1 MQQQQRFI
9 LALVVSAA
17 VLILWGYLS
26 PKPPQPN
33 VNANANANAQPSAP
47 GSPQPTSQ
55 PSAQS
60 PAQSPAQ
67 SKPSV
72 TPGTAQAAAS
82 PTPAVDNTPPRK
94 LHIVTPLYE
103 ATLDTRG
110 AVATSWILK
119 KNKSTGRGIFAAS
132 STRNN
137 PKPLELITTPPA
149 GVAPDQLYQPLR
161 LVTGDAALD
170 AALAT
175 RNFKVRWANDEN
187 YGSGDATIEI
197 ESTSERQQRLEPEF
211 PEERIDFVLH
221 DDATGLDVTKS
232 ITFFADRYSVEIEV
246 KLTRNNQPVPL
257 ASLAIGPSIGDQGI
271 DKYTFYLYA
280 PEGIGVVNG
289 AAQRINSL
297 EVHSDRRNTGL
308 FNRLFEWIGAKAPA
322 LKPVDHETV
331 DGGVQWAGVGD
342 TYFAM
347 IAVPPKPLAGLEY
360 RTVSYQQKVND
371 KPEERLLITA
381 LVPVPTDGSK
391 TQLYV
396 GAKDHRLLDEA
407 GKEIVKAGGPQV
419 DLGEAINYGFLAW
432 MRRSL
437 AVPILFAINALQRL
451 TGSWGVAIIL
461 FTIFIYSLF
470 FPLKWQSS
478 RKMKKAQKYAPRMK
492 ELQEKLKSMKSTDP
506 RMKELQMEQLRLMKE
521 ANPLGGCLPLLI
533 QMPFLFALY
542 SAITISID
550 FRQATFLWIP
560 DLSGPEPYFLY
571 FLRILPIMFTGSMI
585 VLQLLT
591 PQPSA
596 DPLQRKMMAIGMP
609 LFMLYILWSAPA
621 GLLLYWLVGNIVGF
635 LQQFIINRMT
645 KEEAPPPDEKGA
657 KKKPP
662 KKLKPAEA

>member
-1 MQQQQRFI
+1 MTP
-9 LALVVSAA
+9 ATAPAA
-17 VLILWGYLS
+17 
-26 PKPPQPN
+26 
-33 VNANANANAQPSAP
+33 PS
-47 GSPQPTSQ
+47 
-55 PSAQS
+55 
-60 PAQSPAQ
+60 
-67 SKPSV
+67 
-72 TPGTAQAAAS
+72 
-82 PTPAVDNTPPRK
+82 PAVDNTPQRK

-119 KNKSTGRGIFAAS
+119 KNKSTGRPILAAS

-149 GVAPDQLYQPLR
+149 GIAPDQLFQPLR

-170 AALAT
+170 SALAS
-175 RNFKVRWANDEN
+175 RNFKI
-187 YGSGDATIEI
+187 SGGGAEAGDQTIDVP
-197 ESTSERQQRLEPEF
+197 SASK
-211 PEERIDFVLH
+211 RIDFVLH
-221 DDATGLDVTKS
+221 DDATGLDATKS
-232 ITFFADRYSVEIEV
+232 ITFFADRYSAEIEV
-246 KLTRNNQPVPL
+246 KITRNQQSVPQ

-280 PEGIGVVNG
+280 PEGIAVTNG
-289 AAQRINSL
+289 AAQRINSI
-297 EVHSDRRNTGL
+297 EVHSDRVNTGL
-308 FNRLFEWIGAKAPA
+308 INRLLEGISLKAVVN
-322 LKPVDHETV
+322 KPVDHETV
-331 DGGVQWAGVGD
+331 DGGLQWAGVGD

-347 IAVPPKPLAGLEY
+347 IAVPPKSLGGLEY
-360 RTVSYQQKVND
+360 RTVSYQQKTND

-391 TQLYV
+391 TELYV
-396 GAKDHRLLDEA
+396 GPKDHRLLATASE
-407 GKEIVKAGGPQV
+407 EIKQAGGPQV

-437 AVPILFAINALQRL
+437 AVPILFSINALQRL
-451 TGSWGVAIIL
+451 TGSYGVAIIL

-550 FRQATFLWIP
+550 FRQASFLWIP

-596 DPLQRKMMAIGMP
+596 DPLQRKMMAVGMP

-645 KEEAPPPDEKGA
+645 KEEPPPPDAKGV

-662 KKLKPAEA
+662 KKLSPANA

>member
-1 MQQQQRFI
+1 MQQQQRFV
-9 LALVVSAA
+9 LALVASAA
-17 VLILWGYLS
+17 VLILWSYLF
-26 PKPPQPN
+26 PPVKPPQP
-33 VNANANANAQPSAP
+33 NANANANAQPSTQ

-55 PSAQS
+55 PT
-60 PAQSPAQ
+60 AQ

-72 TPGTAQAAAS
+72 TPATAPAAPS
-82 PTPAVDNTPPRK
+82 PAVDNTPQRK

-119 KNKSTGRGIFAAS
+119 KNKSTGRPILAAS

-149 GVAPDQLYQPLR
+149 GIAPDQLFQPLR

-170 AALAT
+170 SALAS
-175 RNFKVRWANDEN
+175 RNFKI
-187 YGSGDATIEI
+187 SGGGAEAGDQTIDVPNA
-197 ESTSERQQRLEPEF
+197 SK
-211 PEERIDFVLH
+211 RIDFVLH
-221 DDATGLDVTKS
+221 DDATGLDATKS
-232 ITFFADRYSVEIEV
+232 ITFFADRYSAEIEV
-246 KLTRNNQPVPL
+246 KLTRNQQPVPQ

-280 PEGIGVVNG
+280 PEGIAVTNG
-289 AAQRINSL
+289 AAQRINSI
-297 EVHSDRRNTGL
+297 EVHSDRVNTGL
-308 FNRLFEWIGAKAPA
+308 INRLLEGISLKAVVN
-322 LKPVDHETV
+322 KPVDHETV

-347 IAVPPKPLAGLEY
+347 IAVPPKSLGGLEY
-360 RTVSYQQKVND
+360 RTVSYQQKTND

-391 TQLYV
+391 TELYV
-396 GAKDHRLLDEA
+396 GPKDHRLLATASE
-407 GKEIVKAGGPQV
+407 EIKQAGGPQV

-437 AVPILFAINALQRL
+437 AVPILFSINALQRL
-451 TGSWGVAIIL
+451 TGSYGIAIIL

-550 FRQATFLWIP
+550 FRQASFLWIP

-596 DPLQRKMMAIGMP
+596 DPLQRKMMAVGMP

-645 KEEAPPPDEKGA
+645 KEEPPPPDAKGV

-662 KKLKPAEA
+662 KKLSPANA